1 MQFVRLF
8 QMNSRQISD
17 CNCASSL
24 RRKKWAAS
32 DVVGEVS
39 QTETAQRLSRFGIAS
54 YLHAWNKVLI
64 TKKYKGLLSNM
75 SQCKFCKTSKVAYIW
90 QNKVV
95 KFYLKKNKKHSNLQ
109 FKISYKPST
118 PIKRH
123 QSDPCKTIW
132 LSVSVVIVNQ
142 CFFITKQDAFKMLE
156 IEYIGQMKSP
166 TSGQAARIWNICK
179 RSFS

>member
-1 MQFVRLF
+1 MAGILLYSHWLFSVFCVPVNTSANILYIANAYNKHKWENPTQDLFPMQFVRLF

-54 YLHAWNKVLI
+54 YLHAWNKVII
-64 TKKYKGLLSNM
+64 TKTYKGLLSNM

-95 KFYLKKNKKHSNLQ
+95 KFYLKKKPLQ
-109 FKISYKPST
+109 S
-118 PIKRH
+118 PI
-123 QSDPCKTIW
+123 
-132 LSVSVVIVNQ
+132 
-142 CFFITKQDAFKMLE
+142 
-156 IEYIGQMKSP
+156 
-166 TSGQAARIWNICK
+166 
-179 RSFS
+179 

>member
-1 MQFVRLF
+1 MLIISINGKIQLPYQDLFPMQFVRLF

-95 KFYLKKNKKHSNLQ
+95 NFYLKKLKHSNLQ

-123 QSDPCKTIW
+123 QSGPCKTIW
-132 LSVSVVIVNQ
+132 CLTI
-142 CFFITKQDAFKMLE
+142 CFCSHRKPMFLYHQTRCL
-156 IEYIGQMKSP
+156 
-166 TSGQAARIWNICK
+166 
-179 RSFS
+179 

>member
-1 MQFVRLF
+1 MGKSNSLINQDLFPMQFVRLF

-39 QTETAQRLSRFGIAS
+39 QTETAQRLSWFGIAS

-90 QNKVV
+90 QNKVLS
-95 KFYLKKNKKHSNLQ
+95 KRNLKNPMSNLRYRTNPQ
-109 FKISYKPST
+109 LPLKDTSLIPV
-118 PIKRH
+118 RL
-123 QSDPCKTIW
+123 SDY
-132 LSVSVVIVNQ
+132 L
-142 CFFITKQDAFKMLE
+142 FL
-156 IEYIGQMKSP
+156 
-166 TSGQAARIWNICK
+166 
-179 RSFS
+179 